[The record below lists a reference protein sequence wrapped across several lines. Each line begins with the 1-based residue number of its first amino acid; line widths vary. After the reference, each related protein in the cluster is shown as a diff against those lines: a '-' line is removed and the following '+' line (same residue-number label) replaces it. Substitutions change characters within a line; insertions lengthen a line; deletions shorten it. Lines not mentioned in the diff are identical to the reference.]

1 MIQKSGGK
9 TKAESRFFRAA
20 ETFSLMKIPYE
31 LTKSF
36 YDEKAGTA
44 YVVVRLGR
52 SLAENILEGEK

>member
-1 MIQKSGGK
+1 MIQESGGK
-9 TKAESRFFRAA
+9 TKVESRFFRTA

-44 YVVVRLGR
+44 YVLVSLSR
-52 SLAENILEGEK
+52 SQAEKILEEK